1 MSNCT
6 LKCPHCSAV
15 QSVSQEILGQAIR
28 CGSCE
33 NLIQIPGVPTGS
45 SAGAVSSDVLYC
57 YTCGQRNAATSV
69 SCLQCGVELKHE
81 APADSIEDTILSRV
95 IPYKNT
101 QALAAYYCGVFALIP
116 CVGIIL
122 GYVALVL
129 GILGLRYAKAHPE
142 AHGKV
147 HAWIGVILGGLC
159 GVGYTLLILIPI
171 VMALANNR

>member
-1 MSNCT
+1 MM
-6 LKCPHCSAV
+6 
-15 QSVSQEILGQAIR
+15 GQTIR
-28 CGSCE
+28 CGSCD
-33 NLIQIPGVPTGS
+33 NLIQIPGEPKGS
-45 SAGAVSSDVLYC
+45 GDGAVSSDVLYC
-57 YTCGQRNAATSV
+57 YKCGQRNATTSV

-81 APADSIEDTILSRV
+81 AQADSIEDTILSRV

-101 QALAAYYCGVFALIP
+101 QALAAYYCGVFSLIP

-129 GILGLRYAKAHPE
+129 GVLGLRYAKAHPE

-159 GVGYTLLILIPI
+159 GIGYTLLIAIPI
-171 VMALANNR
+171 VMAMKGK